1 MVIFVSLI
9 IFTTILSIKDSAGEG
24 QRSIFS
30 QFFQH
35 YIEETASAATLPET
49 RNHLADINSL
59 SGFQSSLNNESDN
72 KFQANTL
79 QENSVLSLSA
89 VLENPNF
96 GGQRNTIV
104 HYTVQPGDVLSF
116 IASDFGVS
124 ADSII
129 WANQLKDSDSLK
141 PGQDL
146 KIPPIS
152 GLLHEVKKTDTLV
165 SISKKY
171 GGDINKIIAFNGLP
185 QNGSLQIGQE
195 LIIPDVKIPTSV
207 QTSTLASNIP
217 RFSRLPDL
225 GSFFLIP
232 TTGRNWGLIHGRN
245 GVDIAN
251 HCGTPIYAAA
261 SGNIIGTKSSGWNGG
276 AGKYIKISHSNNT
289 ETFYAHLSKILVGTG
304 ETVSRGQ
311 LIGLI
316 GATGKV
322 TGCHLHF
329 EVHGAKNPL
338 ARI

>member
-1 MVIFVSLI
+1 MAIFISLI
-9 IFTTILSIKDSAGEG
+9 TFITILSIKNSAGEG
-24 QRSIFS
+24 QKSIFS
-30 QFFQH
+30 QLFEH
-35 YIEETASAATLPET
+35 YIEETALAATLPET
-49 RNHLADINSL
+49 KNQLADINSL
-59 SGFQSSLNNESDN
+59 SGFQSNLNSESE
-72 KFQANTL
+72 KEFQANTL

-96 GGQRNTIV
+96 GGQRNVVI

-116 IASDFGVS
+116 IASDFGIS

-152 GLLHEVKKTDTLV
+152 GLLHEIKKNDTLD

-185 QNGSLQIGQE
+185 QDGSLQIGQE
-195 LIIPDVKIPTSV
+195 LIIPDVKIPTNV

-251 HCGTPIYAAA
+251 RCGEPIYAAA
-261 SGNIIGTKSSGWNGG
+261 SGNIVGTKSSGWNGG
-276 AGKYIKISHSNNT
+276 AGKYIKINHSNNT
-289 ETFYAHLSKILVGTG
+289 ETFYAHLSKILVEIG
-304 ETVSRGQ
+304 ENVSRGQ
-311 LIGLI
+311 LIGLM
-316 GATGKV
+316 GATGKS